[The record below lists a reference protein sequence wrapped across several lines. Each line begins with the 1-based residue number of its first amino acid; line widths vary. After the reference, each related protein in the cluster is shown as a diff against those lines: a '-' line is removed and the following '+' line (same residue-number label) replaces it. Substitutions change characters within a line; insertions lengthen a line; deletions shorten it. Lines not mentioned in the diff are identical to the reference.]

1 MEGRMSEMKVFTPE
15 EVAELVKRGQQSE
28 EFLQRGRTIP
38 AIVSTPDTVNPP
50 PHYTKGGV
58 ECIDAIRSSMT
69 DDQFAGYLKGNV
81 MKYLWRLDHKGT
93 RAQDSK
99 KAQWYMNKLV
109 EVLNGCS
116 SEK

>member
-1 MEGRMSEMKVFTPE
+1 MSEMKVFTPE
-15 EVAELVKRGQQSE
+15 EIAELVQRSRRSE
-28 EFLQRGRTIP
+28 ELLHKGQRKI
-38 AIVSTPDTVNPP
+38 ASDIVNHP
-50 PHYTKGGV
+50 PHYTKGGI

-93 RAQDSK
+93 RAQDAK

-109 EVLNGCS
+109 ELFNGAA
-116 SEK
+116 